1 MNIFSENLVKFE
13 KLEKSI
19 INICSFN
26 NLKCEFIQGKIL
38 SIENTNISF
47 IEPHRVIIKIKE
59 KKLLLIYYDQEN
71 LFLYNRYMPLEIK
84 KLDALLKTIKK
95 EVV

>member
-13 KLEKSI
+13 KLDKSI

-47 IEPHRVIIKIKE
+47 IWPH
-59 KKLLLIYYDQEN
+59 KLVNHI
-71 LFLYNRYMPLEIK
+71 
-84 KLDALLKTIKK
+84 
-95 EVV
+95 